1 MAWYHAQFT
10 SRRFNP
16 YTPNPVGLTTLP
28 NLDAAKKTTAPD
40 SLFGPNIGPV
50 QPGPAWTSHTQPK
63 RLVDADELTTDTV
76 RAWIEK
82 SKIPTTAT
90 TTLQAQVNLRR
101 PTLRLSPL
109 APGAGVNVRDA
120 PHLIEFQFDCA
131 APKCGVHVNVLLPPS
146 HPDAPAHGGALQVFE
161 AVVPGGFA
169 QALGPSDA
177 AVIELARFERLPA
190 VAASSSPAT
199 SAAVPT
205 TPAAAPERKRFT
217 PFHFRRRNATAST
230 TSATPA
236 TPATPLPGA
245 ALAVVE
251 EKKDE
256 SDNDDPAGVRVT
268 IRLVALDEAGR
279 ELDAPN
285 EQTVYLV
292 VGRLGAAHSVADVT
306 PAAAAASTTTPAA
319 AASSTTTPAEEKEV
333 SDADKDASA
342 DKDKDANAK
351 EEKEAHAEKDAAAD
365 ADADP
370 RPWLVRVVKREATIG
385 PHTFHLHE
393 IYGLSSAA
401 APAPTPAA
409 TASAP
414 ATYPPQPP
422 ADDPPERE
430 CLLCLSAPREVG
442 VSSSSSL
449 AATLVA
455 CRPCAVNM
463 VEFGAGGA
471 IVAEEASEPAPVV
484 APVPATTTTPA
495 SPAPT
500 TTAPAP
506 TTTAPAAAGAG
517 AEAAEGAPA
526 EGGEGAAGAAAD
538 AGGVAPSDGVPAA
551 EGAQAQAPAVVTPAP
566 VPTPAPTAA
575 RRKRKAKGWFC
586 PVCRQPYTSLLRI
599 TTAPP
604 PVDAVAPMPNSPTS
618 PGGNNEGAATGTNEG
633 GNGEEGGGILGGLSG
648 LRPAFLRGLSIRD
661 RARPAD
667 VEAQ

>member
-50 QPGPAWTSHTQPK
+50 QPGPAWTSQTQPK

-177 AVIELARFERLPA
+177 AVIELARFERLPV

-199 SAAVPT
+199 SAAAAPT

-245 ALAVVE
+245 ALAVVD

-268 IRLVALDEAGR
+268 IRLVALDDAGR

-306 PAAAAASTTTPAA
+306 PAAAT
-319 AASSTTTPAEEKEV
+319 STTTPAEEKEV
-333 SDADKDASA
+333 SDADKDASEDA
-342 DKDKDANAK
+342 DAK
-351 EEKEAHAEKDAAAD
+351 EEKDEAHAD

-430 CLLCLSAPREVG
+430 CLLCLSAPREV
-442 VSSSSSL
+442 VL
-449 AATLVA
+449 LPCRHLVA

-471 IVAEEASEPAPVV
+471 IVAATSVAPASTTAASRARLVAANSRPACRVRLGTPSPARRRAPAPEVHRRE
-484 APVPATTTTPA
+484 ARHERTEHRLQQREYGTTESNGPYTESVLAAA
-495 SPAPT
+495 SPA
-500 TTAPAP
+500 
-506 TTTAPAAAGAG
+506 
-517 AEAAEGAPA
+517 
-526 EGGEGAAGAAAD
+526 
-538 AGGVAPSDGVPAA
+538 VR
-551 EGAQAQAPAVVTPAP
+551 
-566 VPTPAPTAA
+566 PTP
-575 RRKRKAKGWFC
+575 C
-586 PVCRQPYTSLLRI
+586 LR
-599 TTAPP
+599 
-604 PVDAVAPMPNSPTS
+604 
-618 PGGNNEGAATGTNEG
+618 
-633 GNGEEGGGILGGLSG
+633 
-648 LRPAFLRGLSIRD
+648 F
-661 RARPAD
+661 
-667 VEAQ
+667 